1 MQFKTSFLT
10 AILATLSSTALA
22 ADCPCNRNEDA
33 GRWKDTNHSP
43 AAVVSF
49 LVDQGGGCFRGNGQ
63 GNLCVGMQFATDH
76 LKQCLKDYAK
86 EQESYHSDWFLWT
99 SISCSSGG
107 AKGQISM
114 TL

>member
-1 MQFKTSFLT
+1 MQFKTSLVT
-10 AILATLSSTALA
+10 AILATLSSTTLA
-22 ADCPCNRNEDA
+22 ADCPCHRNEDA

-43 AAVVSF
+43 AGVVGF

-63 GNLCVGMQFATDH
+63 GNLCVGMQNPTDH
-76 LKQCLKDYAK
+76 LRKCLKDYAK
-86 EQESYHSDWFLWT
+86 EQESYHRDWFLWT